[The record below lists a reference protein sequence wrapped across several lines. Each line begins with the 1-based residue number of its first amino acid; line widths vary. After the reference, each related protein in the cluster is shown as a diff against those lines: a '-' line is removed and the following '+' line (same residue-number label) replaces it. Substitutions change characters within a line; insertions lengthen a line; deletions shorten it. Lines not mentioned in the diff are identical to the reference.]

1 MAFDTHLADRVREL
15 VGPEAGVSEKRMF
28 GGLVFLI
35 DGHMALAVSGQGGL
49 MVRIDPVDTEKLL
62 SRAHVSPMVMRGK
75 ELRGW
80 IRVGNDGVKTKKQLQ
95 AWVDRGVTRARLA
108 N

>member
-28 GGLVFLI
+28 GGLAFLI